1 MGSDNQPGMGRV
13 HGALSSARDFAASEM
28 VRSPARPGATV
39 GNTSGRERVVTHAPH
54 PVRVSQMQIDVWSDV
69 VCPWCYIG
77 IANLDRALE
86 QFEHADEVNVVFHSY
101 QLDPAA
107 PRRDDTDLVTLLAAK
122 YGTSREDIEA
132 NQARLVAL
140 GAERGIDF
148 RFDRT
153 IRGNTLDAHRLLHLA
168 LDRGQQSALK
178 RRLGQAY
185 FTDGDPIGDHDTLR
199 KAAAD
204 VGLDPA
210 EVDDVLAGDRYANDV
225 VVDIATA
232 RKMGVS
238 GVPFFVADQALA
250 VAGAQPPEVLLD
262 VLRQAWAARQ
272 PAIVEVPGS
281 PDADACGPE
290 GCEI

>member
-1 MGSDNQPGMGRV
+1 MNRLAGWEHKATSDGCT
-13 HGALSSARDFAASEM
+13 
-28 VRSPARPGATV
+28 ARP
-39 GNTSGRERVVTHAPH
+39 RV
-54 PVRVSQMQIDVWSDV
+54 VRVSLMKIDVWSDV

-77 IANLDRALE
+77 IANLDAALE
-86 QFEHADEVNVVFHSY
+86 QFEHADQVDVVFHSY
-101 QLDPAA
+101 QLDPSA

-122 YGTSREDIEA
+122 YGTSRENIEA
-132 NQARLVAL
+132 NQDRLVAL

-153 IRGNTLDAHRLLHLA
+153 TRGNTHDAHRLLHLA
-168 LDRGQQSALK
+168 LAHGLQSELK
-178 RRLGQAY
+178 RRLGRAY
-185 FTDGDPIGDHDTLR
+185 FTDGDPIGEHETLR

-210 EVDDVLAGDRYANDV
+210 EVDDVLAGERYANDV
-225 VVDIATA
+225 VLDIATA
-232 RKMGVS
+232 RKMGVT

-262 VLRQAWAARQ
+262 VIRQAWDAQ
-272 PAIVEVPGS
+272 KPEIVTVAGS
-281 PDADACGPE
+281 PKADACGPE